1 MQIETNPQ
9 MSIAGIPQL
18 FFFSFAS
25 LDSHHFFNNL
35 LLMWRLR
42 DCTYFPAFA
51 SLFLLFLVLL
61 KQVFHKYINVC
72 KVSKL
77 PVVKSNTLISGILRR
92 DSQSIF
98 FLFYAG
104 WNKKKCLIWNL
115 APFLKSLNFCT
126 KNVKLFKVKWQL
138 MDKKKWFS
146 ALVTTWHF
154 FIDLI

>member
-1 MQIETNPQ
+1 
-9 MSIAGIPQL
+9 
-18 FFFSFAS
+18 
-25 LDSHHFFNNL
+25 
-35 LLMWRLR
+35 MWRLR

-98 FLFYAG
+98 FDFMLDLI
-104 WNKKKCLIWNL
+104 KKKIFEFLHQKCQVVQGQVAVNGQKKMIFCSSHNVAFLHWPYLKMTSKTFTYSCLFWHTSRWLITYQVSNGVQRC
-115 APFLKSLNFCT
+115 P
-126 KNVKLFKVKWQL
+126 NVQKLTQKFKK
-138 MDKKKWFS
+138 FR
-146 ALVTTWHF
+146 
-154 FIDLI
+154 